1 MKSNLNLQLSIEKV
15 IQQLEVFKSKSLELG
30 DVEITASDDFLL
42 ISISEQNLL
51 LIKENIIIDKYPIS
65 TALNGVG
72 SEENSGKTPLGI
84 HRIAEKIGADAPLG
98 TVFKARVN
106 THKTTPILLSN
117 EEYSSADAITTR
129 ILWLDGLEE
138 GINKG
143 LSEDGQTPVDSYQR
157 YIYIHGTDEEWRL
170 GKPVSHG
177 CIRMSNRA
185 ITKLYDKVWVNTLV
199 VIIE

>member
-1 MKSNLNLQLSIEKV
+1 MKSSLNPRLSIEKA
-15 IQQLEVFKSKSLELG
+15 IQQIEVFRSKSK
-30 DVEITASDDFLL
+30 EIDGIEVSASYVFLRVCA
-42 ISISEQNLL
+42 SEQNLL
-51 LIKENIIIDKYPIS
+51 LIKGNKVIDKYPIS

-72 SEENSGKTPLGI
+72 NKENSGKTPLGI

-98 TVFKARVN
+98 TVFKARVS
-106 THKTTPILLSN
+106 THETTPILLTN
-117 EEYSSADAITTR
+117 EEYSSIDAITTR
-129 ILWLDGLEE
+129 VLWLDGLET
-138 GINKG
+138 GKNKG
-143 LSEDGQTPVDSYQR
+143 YSEDGQTLIDSYQR

-177 CIRMSNRA
+177 CIRMSNHA